1 MTEQNN
7 DGVFLVYNIKTGQI
21 TAYNDAVAGQSALA
35 DALEEAYKLKN
46 SSLGDWKLMALSYGT
61 TNNFIGPEEGTA
73 VEPFKDGV

>member
-7 DGVFLVYNIKTGQI
+7 YGVFLVYNIKTGQI
-21 TAYNDAVAGQSALA
+21 TAYNDAMAAESGMA
-35 DALEEAYKLKN
+35 DALEEAYKFKT

>member
-35 DALEEAYKLKN
+35 DALEEAYKFKN
-46 SSLGDWKLMALSYGT
+46 SSLGDWKLMSLSYGT

-73 VEPFKDGV
+73 VEPYKDGV

>member
-7 DGVFLVYNIKTGQI
+7 DGVFLVYNVKTGQI
-21 TAYNDAVAGQSALA
+21 TAYNDAMAAEVGMA
-35 DALEEAYKLKN
+35 DALEEAYKFKN

>member
-7 DGVFLVYNIKTGQI
+7 YDVFLVYNVKTGQI
-21 TAYNDAVAGQSALA
+21 TAYDDAMVAGGAMA

-46 SSLGDWKLMALSYGT
+46 SSIGDWKLMALSYGT